1 MNFAIFFQYHTFLY
15 INTVVTFLLSLCID
29 MFYMNFPILL
39 IYLTRFEYID
49 FLCLIICMFMLVDAF
64 PERVGMSSGLQ
75 FVLFL
80 MRSWLF
86 IQHLYKSYIVHN
98 LILDFLY
105 KMWCF
110 CNVKEE
116 TVANTCAWSNV
127 KLSKV

>member
-1 MNFAIFFQYHTFLY
+1 
-15 INTVVTFLLSLCID
+15 
-29 MFYMNFPILL
+29 MNFPILL
-39 IYLTRFEYID
+39 IYLTRFEHVD

-75 FVLFL
+75 FVLVL